1 MLSTESSRHA
11 PRADIQALRAVA
23 VALVVLYHFW
33 PNAIPGGYV
42 GVDVF
47 FVISGFLITAQLVES
62 LGRDG
67 ARGLGP
73 FWVRRLRRLLP
84 ASLLVLAAS
93 ALAVWWVGPAQDQV
107 LHLRAI
113 IASSLYVSN
122 WQFAADAVDYLGAE
136 NAPTVAQHFW
146 SLSVEEQFYLFWPL
160 FLLLVMALTGRRRGG
175 RLALLIAVATVGVLS
190 LALCLALTSSNQPYA
205 FFGTPARIW
214 EFAVG
219 GIIALTVARSSQ
231 RRLSPFI
238 ASVGLVAV
246 VAAGF
251 AYGDAVVFP
260 GVAAMLPV
268 AGAAAVIAAGID
280 PDAAIL
286 GRIVVWTPM
295 QWVGDHSYGIYLW
308 HWPLIVLAPAVL
320 ERTPTAA
327 ESFGLLG
334 LCLLLAWITKRLVE
348 DPIRFG
354 TWGRRRPRLSTAAAV
369 LVAVGLVAGTSQLM
383 IDSLRDDARGRAEK
397 SVKLLAD
404 PTACVGAALR
414 LDTLCAGRVGIPVGV
429 DQLIPS
435 LGGLLEDTGGAYRCY
450 SIDVE
455 DGTTSCEFGSKRSDA
470 LRIAVT
476 GDSHAAMLVPALE
489 TVAPARNWQIT
500 SIVGRGCV
508 WGTFSAT
515 PAPKCRTYSRQLD
528 RLIERGDFDVVLV
541 AARNDAAQPAAA
553 RDAEARAMAGIWGAS
568 IDRGTSVVAVRDN
581 PAARTDTPA
590 CLAAASSF
598 DEQTCSVARTEA
610 FATDDRLA
618 MAQELE
624 PRASLL
630 DFTGAYCAERC
641 SEVLGGVLVHRD
653 QHHITASFSRTLA
666 PFLAERLAAEI
677 ASERP

>member
-1 MLSTESSRHA
+1 M
-11 PRADIQALRAVA
+11 RAIA

-33 PNAIPGGYV
+33 PNAIRGGYV

-47 FVISGFLITAQLVES
+47 FVISGFLITAQLVEI
-62 LGRDG
+62 LGRG
-67 ARGLGP
+67 GVRGLGT

-93 ALAVWWVGPAQDQV
+93 ALAVWWIAPAQDQV
-107 LHLRAI
+107 LHLRSI
-113 IASSLYVSN
+113 VASGLYVSN

-160 FLLLVMALTGRRRGG
+160 LLLLVMAVTGRRRGR
-175 RLALLIAVATVGVLS
+175 RLALLIAVTTVGALS
-190 LALCLALTSSNQPYA
+190 LALCLALTSSSQPYA

-219 GIIALTVARSSQ
+219 GVVALTMAQPSQ
-231 RRLSPFI
+231 RRFAPLV
-238 ASVGLVAV
+238 AGVGLVAV

-268 AGAAAVIAAGID
+268 AGAAAIIAGGIG
-280 PDAAIL
+280 PDAALL
-286 GRIVVWTPM
+286 GRIVAWTPV
-295 QWVGDHSYGIYLW
+295 QWVGDHSYGIYVW
-308 HWPLIVLAPAVL
+308 HWPLIVLAPALL
-320 ERTPTAA
+320 ERTPTVA
-327 ESFGLLG
+327 EGFGLLG
-334 LCLLLAWITKRLVE
+334 LCLLLAWVTKRLVE

-354 TWGRRRPRLSTAAAV
+354 TWGKRRPRLSTAAAV
-369 LVAVGLVAGTSQLM
+369 VVAVGLVAGTSQLM
-383 IDSLRDDARGRAEK
+383 IDSLRDNARDRAEK
-397 SVKLLAD
+397 AVTLLAD

-414 LDTLCAGRVGIPVGV
+414 LDPLCAGRVGIPVGV

-450 SIDVE
+450 STNVE

-470 LRIAVT
+470 LRIALT

-500 SIVGRGCV
+500 SVVGRGCV
-508 WGTFSAT
+508 WGTFTAT
-515 PAPKCRTYSRQLD
+515 PTPKCRTYSRQLD
-528 RLIERGDFDVVLV
+528 RQIERGDFDVVLV
-541 AARNDAAQPAAA
+541 AARNDPMRSAAA
-553 RDAEARAMAGIWGAS
+553 RDAEARAMAGTWGAS

-581 PAARTDTPA
+581 PAARTDTPT

-598 DEQTCSVARTEA
+598 NEQTCSVARTDA

-618 MAQELE
+618 MAQDLE

-630 DFTGAYCAERC
+630 DFTDAYCAKRC

-653 QHHITASFSRTLA
+653 LHHITASFSRTLA

-677 ASERP
+677 DSDSP